1 MHSPLMLGAS
11 ALTPTE
17 RGTSGQGRPPSA
29 DSPHCPLPPPS
40 EIRTVAKRFF
50 HRDSPK
56 ACKSLLEFF
65 QASPVRPQRHLLLV
79 APIQGGCLA
88 ARTTSRRPAAA
99 RSRTHQ
105 RTALVSHLLDLTI
118 ALQPA
123 LPAGPL
129 HSSDPSGPF
138 ASFRSTVA
146 YSQTTPQQRIALMSH
161 LSLDLT

>member
-1 MHSPLMLGAS
+1 MHRHSQRPNA
-11 ALTPTE
+11 ALLDKVA
-17 RGTSGQGRPPSA
+17 RHRPIA
-29 DSPHCPLPPPS
+29 
-40 EIRTVAKRFF
+40 RTVLCLRQVRFEPSRRDSDL

-138 ASFRSTVA
+138 ASFRSTVTD
-146 YSQTTPQQRIALMSH
+146 SQTSPQQRIALISH